1 MEIDDNYHNFCSM
14 RNMFFGSTEKD
25 SIFLV
30 VHDTTQNVTSQE
42 AFFGT
47 LVDAVESGLSIWIF
61 NGKPRL
67 QGQNPPESQNASWNG
82 YVYEELRCLS
92 MR

>member
-47 LVDAVESGLSIWIF
+47 LVDADSGVRTFHLDFQWKAQTPGSEPTRVP
-61 NGKPRL
+61 K
-67 QGQNPPESQNASWNG
+67 
-82 YVYEELRCLS
+82 CLLEWLCL
-92 MR
+92 